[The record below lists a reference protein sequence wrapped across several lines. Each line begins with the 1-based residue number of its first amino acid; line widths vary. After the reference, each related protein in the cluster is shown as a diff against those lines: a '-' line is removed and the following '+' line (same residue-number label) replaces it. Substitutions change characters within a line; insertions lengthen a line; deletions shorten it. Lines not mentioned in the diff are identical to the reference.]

1 MEVVKKQSDRH
12 KMVRCKICSKNIRSD
27 NVKRHQRTHKDLL
40 VLSEEEVREE
50 LRARQEVAVER
61 EQKIQ
66 KIEEI
71 AQQEGIPLDLCTD
84 ATGPSTSSIPSDIEL
99 ENFLLQQ
106 NRLYKDKVA
115 LGRRVAKILNKGIV
129 FQEALP
135 KEHKDALD
143 IYQKQK
149 SRVDQA

>member
-1 MEVVKKQSDRH
+1 
-12 KMVRCKICSKNIRSD
+12 MVRCKICAKSIRSD

-40 VLSEEEVREE
+40 ALSEEEAREE

-61 EQKIQ
+61 EQKRQ

-71 AQQEGIPLDLCTD
+71 ANQEGIPLDLCTD
-84 ATGPSTSSIPSDIEL
+84 VTMSSTSSIPSDIEL

-106 NRLYKDKVA
+106 NQLYKDKAA
-115 LGRRVAKILNKGIV
+115 LGRRVAKIVNKGIV
-129 FQEALP
+129 CQEALP